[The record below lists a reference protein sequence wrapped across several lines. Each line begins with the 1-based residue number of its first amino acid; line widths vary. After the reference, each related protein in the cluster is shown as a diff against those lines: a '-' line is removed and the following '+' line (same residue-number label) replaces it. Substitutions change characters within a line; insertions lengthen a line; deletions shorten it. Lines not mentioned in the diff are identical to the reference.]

1 MYLCGQMK
9 KIAFIINPISGTG
22 HKEAIQAYLR
32 EVFADTTKYTTC
44 FYKTTGPGDAFI
56 AAGRF
61 KEEGYD
67 IVVAIGGDGT
77 VNQVAKGLIDSNT
90 KLAIIPVGSG
100 NGLARHLKIP
110 LSYHRAIEV
119 LLDEKIQLIDA
130 GKINDE
136 VFFCTAGLGFEAVI
150 GDRFNSAG
158 SRGLIT
164 YMEFCAKEYVRY
176 RPENYTIDILGNSYR
191 RKAFLITFANCSQ
204 WGNNV
209 YIAPDANISDGMIDM
224 VVWKSA
230 PLVSMPL
237 LTAGLFFKTIQ
248 FSEFVDTYRCKDVH
262 ITRESDGLIQF
273 DGESR
278 TMGPEIHI
286 SVLHQAVKVIVPA
299 KNYPIAN
306 MKYIVPQFKEL
317 MPKITDIFSE

>member
-1 MYLCGQMK
+1 MK

-22 HKEAIQAYLR
+22 HKESMLSYLK
-32 EVFADTTKYTTC
+32 EAFSAAGKYTTC
-44 FYKTTGPGDAFI
+44 FYITGGPEDAYS
-56 AAGRF
+56 AAKRF
-61 KEEGYD
+61 NKENYD
-67 IVVAIGGDGT
+67 IVVAVGGDGT
-77 VNQVAKGLIDSNT
+77 VNQVAKGVINSNT

-110 LSYHRAIEV
+110 LSYHKAADVIFNERT
-119 LLDEKIQLIDA
+119 QLIDA

-136 VFFCTAGLGFEAVI
+136 IFFCTAGLGFEAVI

-158 SRGLIT
+158 TRGLIT

-191 RKAFLITFANCSQ
+191 RKAFLVTFANCAQ

-224 VVWKSA
+224 VVWKNA

-237 LTAGLFFKTIQ
+237 LTAGLFLKTIQ
-248 FSEFVDTYRCKDVH
+248 FSEFVDTYRCKD
-262 ITRESDGLIQF
+262 IRIIRENEGLIQF

-278 TMGPEIHI
+278 IMGREINV
-286 SVLHQAVKVIVPA
+286 SVLHHAVKVIVPA
-299 KNYPIAN
+299 KNYSAHN
-306 MKYIVPQFKEL
+306 
-317 MPKITDIFSE
+317 

>member
-1 MYLCGQMK
+1 MKK
-9 KIAFIINPISGTG
+9 KIAFIVNPISGTG
-22 HKEAIQAYLR
+22 HKEAILAYLK
-32 EVFADTTKYTTC
+32 ETFSDTEKYSICFYTTKC
-44 FYKTTGPGDAFI
+44 AGDAYV
-56 AAGRF
+56 AAMRF
-61 KEEGYD
+61 HEQAYD

-77 VNQVAKGLIDSNT
+77 VNQVAKGLINSNT

-119 LLDEKIQLIDA
+119 IFDEKTQLIDA

-164 YMEFCAKEYVRY
+164 YVEFCAKEYVRY
-176 RPENYTIDILGNSYR
+176 RPEYYTIDILGNSYKK
-191 RKAFLITFANCSQ
+191 KAFLITFANCAQ
-204 WGNNV
+204 WGNNA

-224 VVWKSA
+224 VVWKNA

-237 LTAGLFFKTIQ
+237 LTAGLFLKTLQ
-248 FSEFVDTYRCKDVH
+248 FSEFLDTYRCKEVR
-262 ITRESDGLIQF
+262 ITREHEGLIQF

-278 TMGPEIHI
+278 RMGKEINI
-286 SVLHQAVKVIVPA
+286 SVMHHAVKVIVPA
-299 KNYPIAN
+299 RDYPTHQV
-306 MKYIVPQFKEL
+306 KDIVPQFKEL
-317 MPKITDIFSE
+317 MPKLKDIFLE

>member
-1 MYLCGQMK
+1 MYLCGRMK
-9 KIAFIINPISGTG
+9 KIAFIINPISGTS
-22 HKEAIQAYLR
+22 HKEVILAYLK
-32 EVFADTTKYTTC
+32 EVFSDPDKYTTS
-44 FYKTTGPGDAFI
+44 FHTTKGPGDAVV
-56 AAGRF
+56 AASHF
-61 KEEGYD
+61 KDQGYD

-77 VNQVAKGLIDSNT
+77 VNQVAKGLINSKT
-90 KLAIIPVGSG
+90 KLGIIPVGSG

-110 LSYHRAIEV
+110 LSYSRAIEV
-119 LLDEKIQLIDA
+119 IMDEKTQLIDA

-136 VFFCTAGLGFEAVI
+136 IFFCTAGLGFEAVI

-158 SRGLIT
+158 TRGLMT

-176 RPENYTIDILGNSYR
+176 RPENYIIDILGNSYR

-237 LTAGLFFKTIQ
+237 ITAGLFFKTIQ
-248 FSEFVDTYRCKDVH
+248 FSEFVDTYRCKDMH
-262 ITRESDGLIQF
+262 IIRESEGLIQF

-278 TMGPEIHI
+278 TMGRDIHI
-286 SVLHQAVKVIVPA
+286 SVLHQAVQVIVPV
-299 KNYPIAN
+299 KNYPATNI
-306 MKYIVPQFKEL
+306 KYIVPQFKEL
-317 MPKITDIFSE
+317 MPKIKDIF

>member
-1 MYLCGQMK
+1 MK
-9 KIAFIINPISGTG
+9 KIAFIVNPISGTG
-22 HKEAIQAYLR
+22 HKEAILVLLR
-32 EVFADTTKYTTC
+32 EVFSDPMQYSTC
-44 FYKTTGPGDAFI
+44 FYTTKGPGDAYT
-56 AAGRF
+56 AAQRF
-61 KEEGYD
+61 NEEKYD

-77 VNQVAKGLIDSNT
+77 VNQVAKGLINSDT

-110 LSYHRAIEV
+110 LSYHKAIEV
-119 LLDEKIQLIDA
+119 IFDEKTQLIDA
-130 GKINDE
+130 GKINE
-136 VFFCTAGLGFEAVI
+136 EIFFCTAGLGFEAVI

-158 SRGLIT
+158 TRGLMT

-176 RPENYTIDILGNSYR
+176 RPENYTIDILGNSYNK
-191 RKAFLITFANCSQ
+191 KAFLITFANCAQ

-209 YIAPDANISDGMIDM
+209 FIAPNANISDGMIDM

-237 LTAGLFFKTIQ
+237 LTAGLFFKTIH
-248 FSEFVDTYRCKDVH
+248 FSEFLDTYRCKEVR
-262 ITRESDGLIQF
+262 IIRESEGLIQF

-278 TMGPEIHI
+278 VMGREINI

-299 KNYPIAN
+299 RHYPAHHT
-306 MKYIVPQFKEL
+306 KYIVPQFKEL
-317 MPKITDIFSE
+317 MPLFKGIFPE